1 MSSPV
6 AIIEPV
12 GPVRR
17 PLRGRT
23 ELRQRYS
30 RFVGMMKIIL
40 PAVAAALLG
49 LVVVWPRLAPHRD
62 RTAVDFSQPDAA
74 RVDTL
79 SIRNPKYYGTD
90 QKNLP
95 FTVTAD
101 VATQLDPENLVVT
114 LEKPIADM
122 ARTDGKA
129 LVINAETGFYRQK
142 DDTLDLVGNVNMFRD
157 DGFEL
162 HSESARVLIA
172 KGDATG
178 DEPARGQGPNG
189 TVEGEGFIMK
199 DHGRVMIFTGHSK
212 AVLNV
217 GAHKSGS

>member
-1 MSSPV
+1 MNSPV
-6 AIIEPV
+6 AIIEPT
-12 GPVRR
+12 GSARR

-23 ELRQRYS
+23 VLRQRYS
-30 RFVGMMKIIL
+30 RFVGLMKIIL

-49 LVVVWPRLAPHRD
+49 LVVVWPRISPHRE

-90 QKNLP
+90 QKNVP

-101 VATQLDPENLVVT
+101 IATQLDPESLVVT

-122 ARTDGKA
+122 ARADGRS
-129 LVINAETGFYRQK
+129 LVVNADTGFYRQK
-142 DDTLDLVGNVNMFRD
+142 DDTLDLLGHVSMFRD

-172 KGDATG
+172 KGDASG
-178 DEPARGQGPNG
+178 DEPAQGQGPNG
-189 TVEGEGFIMK
+189 TIEGEGFTMR

-212 AVLNV
+212 AVLNI
-217 GAHKSGS
+217 GRHKTGS